1 MRIVPALAVLAMAL
15 PAAADLA
22 AQSIEMSEW
31 PVEWEGRPRDPYVA
45 PDGKVWFV
53 GQAGNYIANFD
64 PQSENFRRF
73 EIPEGTHPHNLIVD
87 GQGVVWYAGNRN
99 ATIGRLDPATGESK
113 AYPMPDPGARD
124 PHTLTETGDGN
135 IWFTVQGGNYIG
147 RLNKA
152 SGKVDLVS
160 VPVEGARPYGIWLD
174 SNDEPWVVLFGS
186 NRIAHVEPSTL
197 ELTMHEIPREGA
209 RPRRM
214 AITPDDRVWYVDYAE
229 GYLGVLDPRTGQ
241 FEEWRAPAAEQ
252 SRPYAMT
259 VDDQNR
265 LWFFETGITP
275 NRLVGFDPQSEEF
288 FGMTEVSGERNTVR
302 HMVFDPRTSSI
313 WFGTDTNN
321 LGRAKIGS

>member
-1 MRIVPALAVLAMAL
+1 MRIAPVVAMLALAL
-15 PAAADLA
+15 PPATEVA
-22 AQSIEMSEW
+22 AQAIEVNEW
-31 PVEWEGRPRDPYVA
+31 PVEWEGRPRDPFVA

-64 PQSENFRRF
+64 PASEQFRRF

-87 GQGVVWYAGNRN
+87 DAGIVWYAGNRN
-99 ATIGRLDPATGESK
+99 ATIGRLDPATGQSK
-113 AYPMPDPGARD
+113 AYPMPDSAARD
-124 PHTLTETGDGN
+124 PHTLTETGDGH

-152 SGKVDLVS
+152 SGKVDLVKS
-160 VPVEGARPYGIWLD
+160 PVERSRPYGIWLD
-174 SNDEPWVVLFGS
+174 SNDEPWVVLFGT
-186 NRIAHVEPSTL
+186 NVIAHVEPSTL
-197 ELTMHEIPREGA
+197 ELTTYTIPREGA

-241 FEEWRAPAAEQ
+241 FEEWRAPAAGN

-259 VDDQNR
+259 VDDKGR

-275 NRLVGFDPQSEEF
+275 NRLVGFDPVSEQF
-288 FGMTEVSGERNTVR
+288 FGMTEISGERNTVR
-302 HMVFDPRTSSI
+302 HMVFDPRTGMI

-321 LGRAKIGS
+321 LGRAKIGT